1 MDRYTY
7 ILQEKL
13 SEMRHQLYFVFLV
26 LFLLSGFVCLMVLR
40 HNNSTM
46 VKLRDDVY
54 TADKNN
60 GDVETALNNLRAY
73 VYGHMNT
80 NLSAGNNI
88 KPPIQLQYTYER
100 LQEKAQ
106 AQVNESDLYIQAKN
120 YCEQQI
126 PASVSISGR
135 GRIDCV
141 QNYVLSHGGKSAPA
155 IPVGLYEFDFVSPS
169 WSPDLAGW
177 SLVAT
182 IFFAGAAA
190 IAFLLSKFTRLN
202 LPQL

>member
-1 MDRYTY
+1 
-7 ILQEKL
+7 
-13 SEMRHQLYFVFLV
+13 
-26 LFLLSGFVCLMVLR
+26 
-40 HNNSTM
+40 M

-54 TADKNN
+54 QADKDN
-60 GDVETALNNLRAY
+60 GDVETALNKLRTY

-100 LQEKAQ
+100 LQEQAQ
-106 AQVNESDLYIQAKN
+106 AQISESDLYIQAKN

-141 QNYVLSHGGKSAPA
+141 QNYVLSHGGKKAPA

-182 IFFAGAAA
+182 IFFAIAAA
-190 IAFLLSKFTRLN
+190 ATFLLSKFTRIN